1 MIIRQL
7 RPNDIS
13 NTVILMNYYRDDANI
28 ADEDWD
34 VSKIVQNLKQY
45 AIGGDHA
52 CLLAMEGDRVVGGI
66 FGSVKQEF
74 YNSKTAAIIHFIFL
88 IPTHR
93 TENNY
98 FQLYDE
104 FKSWADRFAVEKILL
119 TDLISNN
126 KNLNEVADLLGFDL
140 EKMDLYIKD
149 NV

>member
-13 NTVILMNYYRDDANI
+13 NTVILMNYYRDDAGI

-34 VSKIVQNLKQY
+34 VGKIVQNLKQY

-66 FGSVKQEF
+66 FGSIRQEF

-93 TENNY
+93 TEDNY
-98 FQLYDE
+98 FQLYDQ
-104 FKSWADRFAVEKILL
+104 FKLWSDRFEVEKILL
-119 TDLISNN
+119 TDLMDNN
-126 KNLNEVADLLGFDL
+126 TNLVEVGNVLGFEM
-140 EKMDLYIKD
+140 EKINLFVKD
-149 NV
+149 VA